1 MKKIQSTGIT
11 LDAEQEL
18 VLAYLYDD
26 LSSPQRQLFEQ
37 RLKQDVKLKQLF
49 EQQQQ
54 LNQLI
59 KPGTHPAVD
68 KNRMEGVHWSLH
80 RRLRKAAG
88 KQPRLFAKL
97 ANLWQMRVNFQT
109 QLVSMSLTFILGFLF
124 AGSEFLV
131 NENVVETGQTNN
143 KKVFID
149 QSRSGPLALVKNGEY
164 EIVDLQLNQFDP
176 EGGQVK
182 VVYSLSS
189 QTEISGKVT
198 DQKILNL
205 LTTTMRNKVSDAT
218 RLELIDVL
226 KEHTSTAQ
234 VRDAL
239 SYSLL
244 NDPNPGV
251 RMAAAESLTLLAQD
265 KSIRKVLRQAL
276 QKDINSGIRVEVFQ
290 ALIQHLEDQETI
302 KTLKDYSI
310 NDSNYYIRNQAKILT
325 DKMSAQA
332 PQI

>member
-1 MKKIQSTGIT
+1 MKKIQSTSST
-11 LDAEQEL
+11 LDAEQAL

-26 LSSPQRQLFEQ
+26 LSSQQRQLFEQ
-37 RLKQDVKLKQLF
+37 RLKQDGKLKQLF
-49 EQQQQ
+49 EQQKQ
-54 LNQLI
+54 LDQII
-59 KPGTHPAVD
+59 KPGTHPSID
-68 KNRMEGVHWSLH
+68 KNRMDGVHWALH
-80 RRLRKAAG
+80 RRLRKAAP
-88 KQPRLFAKL
+88 KQHSLFTKL
-97 ANLWQMRVNFQT
+97 TQLWQMRVNFQT
-109 QLVSMSLTFILGFLF
+109 QLVSMSLTFILGFIL

-131 NENVVETGQTNN
+131 DENVVESVQTNN
-143 KKVFID
+143 EKVYIN
-149 QSRSGPLALVKNGEY
+149 QSPLGPLMLIKNDEY

-176 EGGQVK
+176 ERGQGNVS
-182 VVYSLSS
+182 YSLSS
-189 QTEISGKVT
+189 QTEITGKVT

-205 LTTTMRNKVSDAT
+205 LTTTMKNRVSDAT
-218 RLELIDVL
+218 RLELIEVL
-226 KEHTSTAQ
+226 KEHTRTAQ

-290 ALIQHLEDQETI
+290 ALIQHLDDQETI
-302 KTLKDYSI
+302 KTLKDFSI